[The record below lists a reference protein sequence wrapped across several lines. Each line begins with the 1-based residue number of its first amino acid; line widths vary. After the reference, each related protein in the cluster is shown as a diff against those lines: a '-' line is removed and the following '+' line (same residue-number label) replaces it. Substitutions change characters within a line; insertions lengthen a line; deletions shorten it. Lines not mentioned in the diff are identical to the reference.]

1 MSTDL
6 NRRQFASSLIAGSV
20 AGTSTDCIFFP
31 IDTLKTRLQAA
42 EGFRKAGGFRH
53 LEKGVVAVV
62 AGSAPAAAL
71 FFGAYTLAKTEL
83 SGALEVSE
91 ACTVPLPLVGR
102 VEVCGMTT
110 AEVEAR
116 IVQAYEGGYLLHPT
130 VAVSVSEYRS
140 QKVEVLGAVENKG
153 PVFLKGAT
161 TILDV
166 IGMAGGP
173 SEDNVVTI
181 EVVDGEGRVSKYKL
195 PDLLR
200 GDDVAVSAGDTVVLK
215 PGEVVYVEGAVSK
228 PGTVMLAD
236 DLTVTQAIALA
247 GGPAEYSNLR
257 RVVVR
262 RADGSKVKVN
272 VVRIN
277 RGKPEDDVVLRE
289 DDHVIVPD
297 GAF

>member
-1 MSTDL
+1 MRAVGWMTCGL
-6 NRRQFASSLIAGSV
+6 LLGLWTGAWAQEGA
-20 AGTSTDCIFFP
+20 TP
-31 IDTLKTRLQAA
+31 QAA
-42 EGFRKAGGFRH
+42 EPA
-53 LEKGVVAVV
+53 EVVESYRV
-62 AGSAPAAAL
+62 GPADVL
-71 FFGAYTLAKTEL
+71 TVRVYDEPEL

>member
-1 MSTDL
+1 MSL
-6 NRRQFASSLIAGSV
+6 GRLLASAFLLWAWGTPAVAEESGQGEEAPSESYRIGPGDVLSV
-20 AGTSTDCIFFP
+20 RVYDEP
-31 IDTLKTRLQAA
+31 
-42 EGFRKAGGFRH
+42 
-53 LEKGVVAVV
+53 
-62 AGSAPAAAL
+62 
-71 FFGAYTLAKTEL
+71 EL
-83 SGALEVSE
+83 SGALEVSD

-102 VEVCGMTT
+102 TSVCGLTT
-110 AEVEAR
+110 AEAEAR
-116 IVQAYEGGYLLHPT
+116 IVELYEGGYLLHPT
-130 VAVSVSEYRS
+130 VAVSVAEYHS

-161 TILDV
+161 TVLDV

-173 SEDNVVTI
+173 SGDNVVSI
-181 EVVDGEGRVSKYKL
+181 EVVDAAGTVRKYKL

-200 GDDVAVSAGDTVVLK
+200 GRDVPVNAGDTVILK

-236 DLTVTQAIALA
+236 DLTVTEAIALA
-247 GGPAEYSNLR
+247 GGPADYSNLR

-262 RADGSKVKVN
+262 RADGSKLRVN

-277 RGKPEDDVVLRE
+277 RGKAEDDVVLKE
-289 DDHVIVPD
+289 DDHVIVPN